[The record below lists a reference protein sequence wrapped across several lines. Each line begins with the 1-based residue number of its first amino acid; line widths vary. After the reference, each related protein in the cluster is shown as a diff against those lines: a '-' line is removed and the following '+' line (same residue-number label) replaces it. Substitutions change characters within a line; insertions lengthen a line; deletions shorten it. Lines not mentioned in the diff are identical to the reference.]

1 MLSQAASDQDLYF
14 STPWE
19 LNSGVPAAGLS
30 RNASEDAADAGDSSA
45 QWGRKADTGTE
56 IGYGRTHGNYGE
68 LGAQPAESNQ
78 QGIVGK
84 LASAVGLGGESA
96 PGTGQGQGGAG
107 GSYTDDWSRKANTSG
122 ELHEP
127 YLRGDAASCVCSSLH
142 HTCVPEV
149 VSHVLKLWT
158 FPRNNLKAA
167 RVCET
172 MFEAANCLS
181 CDIHTSEKIYP
192 TLVHV

>member
-1 MLSQAASDQDLYF
+1 MLSQAASDQDLYVC
-14 STPWE
+14 TPWKF
-19 LNSGVPAAGLS
+19 NSGVPAAGLS

-68 LGAQPAESNQ
+68 QSAQPAESNQ

-127 YLRGDAASCVCSSLH
+127 YLRGDAASCIVMLYQSS
-142 HTCVPEV
+142 
-149 VSHVLKLWT
+149 SHVCASTCLTHSKASAWT
-158 FPRNNLKAA
+158 LSCNNLKAA

-172 MFEAANCLS
+172 L
-181 CDIHTSEKIYP
+181 
-192 TLVHV
+192 